1 MNKNNYNIK
10 IDNIP
15 YNLLIHFNNINNNIQ
30 FLISKNNSIKLEYQQ
45 EIYESIYCYNNFIE
59 KDEYFKK
66 FENLNQIYNFL
77 LEYFNSKKYEIK
89 NNNNLIISLFIFPE
103 INKKIEIEL
112 FIIYFSNYYSTLLKK
127 YNELKIENVNLLHQN
142 NLLNSKIKQN
152 FINSQISNEIDLC
165 IKDKKININIIKEN
179 LPVNNIININEIN
192 IEKEDYI
199 NNVFSYD
206 YIMSLKN
213 SFISNETNKLS
224 IDVINHCK
232 ILSKHN
238 LIISDYSSISPNI
251 KKNIKESFEEEFLNF
266 EIKKKYLLPIILNVT
281 KNNLKESEVKII
293 QFVKDHENRKIFLIL
308 LFQNMSEE
316 EEINYWNFKLLGDV
330 YNKFYQELEQYET
343 GKNSFKQL
351 ITQFSQKIFNDPY
364 TNEIIPIFS
373 ANDEKK
379 IKDYFLGNSQFIARI
394 IKNRILPLGVIDH
407 IIKKIMNRILNFN
420 NENFLQLIYYE
431 CIFRIYDAYIKIKIN
446 FNTNENLKNHKK
458 LCDLIIELIF
468 NFKEDEIFN
477 KNYYKKFEEIKE
489 KMENKERNNDEK
501 YNKIINIS
509 EAPNPVNNINENG
522 ISINVICNEEAEKN
536 LIQKEI
542 NKKLFDDIINF
553 YNFSKEYK
561 SIENFNWATINDIYY
576 NHSLLPII
584 IGFIDS
590 CVYKKIIV
598 DNNKILK
605 TSIIYITE
613 NILYYFNDINKNEK
627 INIKNKI
634 FELFVKNTK
643 NIRGIFFDFWASFFN
658 VLITIINIIKVEDFE
673 QLYELNLDDNHIIN
687 IFIII
692 KKMWKLNNKEKE
704 FLKKFRRL
712 NFITKKTNMFEKI
725 IKMKIY

>member
-1 MNKNNYNIK
+1 MEMNNLENNYNIK

-15 YNLLIHFNNINNNIQ
+15 YNLLISLNNTNISIK

-45 EIYESIYCYNNFIE
+45 EIYESIYSYNNFIE

-66 FENLNQIYNFL
+66 FENLNKIYDFL
-77 LEYFNSKKYEIK
+77 LKIFNLKKYEIK

-112 FIIYFSNYYSTLLKK
+112 FIIYFSKYYSTLLSK
-127 YNELKIENVNLLHQN
+127 YNELKN
-142 NLLNSKIKQN
+142 KQN
-152 FINSQISNEIDLC
+152 FINLQISNEIDIY
-165 IKDKKININIIKEN
+165 IKNKKININIIKEN
-179 LPVNNIININEIN
+179 LPINNIININEIN
-192 IEKEDYI
+192 IEKEGNI
-199 NNVFSYD
+199 NNIFSYE

-213 SFISNETNKLS
+213 SPISNATNKLS
-224 IDVINHCK
+224 RDIINHCK
-232 ILSKHN
+232 ILLKHN

-251 KKNIKESFEEEFLNF
+251 KKNIKESFEEILNF
-266 EIKKKYLLPIILNVT
+266 ENKKKYLLPIILNVT
-281 KNNLKESEVKII
+281 EDNLKESKDKII
-293 QFVKDHENRKIFLIL
+293 EFSNNPENRKIFVIL

-316 EEINYWNFKLLGDV
+316 EEINYINFKLFAGV
-330 YNKFYQELEQYET
+330 FNYFQEKEEYNT

-364 TNEIIPIFS
+364 MKEIIPIFS
-373 ANDEKK
+373 AKEEKK

-394 IKNRILPLGVIDH
+394 IKNRILPLGVIEH

-446 FNTNENLKNHKK
+446 FNKNENLKNHKK

-468 NFKEDEIFN
+468 NFKEDDIFN
-477 KNYYKKFEEIKE
+477 KNYYKKFEEIRERMEKKE
-489 KMENKERNNDEK
+489 SNQERNNNDDKK
-501 YNKIINIS
+501 YNKIINRS

-522 ISINVICNEEAEKN
+522 ISINVIINEEEEKD

-542 NKKLFDDIINF
+542 NKKLFDDIKKF
-553 YNFSKEYK
+553 YNFSKENNK
-561 SIENFNWATINDIYY
+561 IDNFNWSIINDIYS
-576 NHSLLPII
+576 NHSLLSII

-590 CVYKKIIV
+590 CVNKKIIL

-605 TSIIYITE
+605 VSLIYIIDI
-613 NILYYFNDINKNEK
+613 ILYYWNDVNKNEK
-627 INIKNKI
+627 IIIKNKI
-634 FELFVKNTK
+634 IELFVKNTK
-643 NIRGIFFDFWASFFN
+643 NIRGIFLDFWASFIN
-658 VLITIINIIKVEDFE
+658 NLIIINIIKIEDFE
-673 QLYELNLDDNHIIN
+673 LYELNLDENHIIN

-712 NFITKKTNMFEKI
+712 YFITKKTNVFEKI
-725 IKMKIY
+725 IKKKIY

>member
-1 MNKNNYNIK
+1 MEMNNLENNYNIK

-15 YNLLIHFNNINNNIQ
+15 YNLLISLNNTNISIK

-45 EIYESIYCYNNFIE
+45 EIYESIYSYNNFIE

-66 FENLNQIYNFL
+66 FENLNKIYDFL
-77 LEYFNSKKYEIK
+77 LKIFNLKKYEIK

-112 FIIYFSNYYSTLLKK
+112 FIIYFSKYYSTLLSK
-127 YNELKIENVNLLHQN
+127 YNELKN
-142 NLLNSKIKQN
+142 KQN
-152 FINSQISNEIDLC
+152 FINLQISNEIDIC
-165 IKDKKININIIKEN
+165 IKNKKININIIKEN

-192 IEKEDYI
+192 IEKEDNI
-199 NNVFSYD
+199 NNIYTYD
-206 YIMSLKN
+206 YIMNLKN
-213 SFISNETNKLS
+213 SPISNVTNKLS
-224 IDVINHCK
+224 RDVINHCK

-251 KKNIKESFEEEFLNF
+251 KKNIKESFEDILNF
-266 EIKKKYLLPIILNVT
+266 ENIKKYLLPIILNVT
-281 KNNLKESEVKII
+281 EDNLKESKEKII
-293 QFVKDHENRKIFLIL
+293 EFSNEPENRKIFIIL

-316 EEINYWNFKLLGDV
+316 EEINYLNFKLFGGV
-330 YNKFYQELEQYET
+330 FNYYQEKEEYNT
-343 GKNSFKQL
+343 GKNSFKHI

-364 TNEIIPIFS
+364 INEIIPIFS
-373 ANDEKK
+373 INEEKK

-394 IKNRILPLGVIDH
+394 IKNRILPLGVIEH

-446 FNTNENLKNHKK
+446 FNKNENLKNHLK

-468 NFKEDEIFN
+468 NFKEDDIFN
-477 KNYYKKFEEIKE
+477 KNYYKKFEEIRERMEKKE
-489 KMENKERNNDEK
+489 SNQERNNNDDKK
-501 YNKIINIS
+501 YNKIINSS

-522 ISINVICNEEAEKN
+522 ISINVIINEEEEKD

-542 NKKLFDDIINF
+542 NKKLFDDIKKF
-553 YNFSKEYK
+553 YNFSKENNK
-561 SIENFNWATINDIYY
+561 IDNFNWSIINDIYS
-576 NHSLLPII
+576 NHSLLSII

-590 CVYKKIIV
+590 CVNKKIIL

-605 TSIIYITE
+605 VSLIYIIDI
-613 NILYYFNDINKNEK
+613 ILYYWNDVNKNEK
-627 INIKNKI
+627 IIIKNKI
-634 FELFVKNTK
+634 IELFVKNTK
-643 NIRGIFFDFWASFFN
+643 NIRGIFLDFWASFIN
-658 VLITIINIIKVEDFE
+658 NLIIINIIKIEDFE
-673 QLYELNLDDNHIIN
+673 LYELNLDENHITN

-712 NFITKKTNMFEKI
+712 YFITKKTNVFEKI
-725 IKMKIY
+725 IKKKIY

>member
-45 EIYESIYCYNNFIE
+45 EIYESNYCYNNFIE

-77 LEYFNSKKYEIK
+77 LEIFNSKKYEIK

-127 YNELKIENVNLLHQN
+127 YNELKIENINLLHQN

-192 IEKEDYI
+192 IEKEDNI

-394 IKNRILPLGVIDH
+394 IKNRILPLGVIEH

>member
-1 MNKNNYNIK
+1 MEMNNLENNYNIK

-15 YNLLIHFNNINNNIQ
+15 YNLLISLNNTNISIK

-45 EIYESIYCYNNFIE
+45 EIYESIYSYNNFIE

-66 FENLNQIYNFL
+66 FENLNKIYDFL
-77 LEYFNSKKYEIK
+77 LKIFNLKKYEIK

-112 FIIYFSNYYSTLLKK
+112 FIIYFSKYYSTLLSK
-127 YNELKIENVNLLHQN
+127 YNELKN
-142 NLLNSKIKQN
+142 KQN
-152 FINSQISNEIDLC
+152 FINLQISNEIDIY
-165 IKDKKININIIKEN
+165 IKNKKININIIKEN

-192 IEKEDYI
+192 IEKEDNI
-199 NNVFSYD
+199 NNIYTYD
-206 YIMSLKN
+206 YIMNLKN
-213 SFISNETNKLS
+213 SPISNATNKLS
-224 IDVINHCK
+224 RDVINHCK

-251 KKNIKESFEEEFLNF
+251 KKNIKESFEDILNF
-266 EIKKKYLLPIILNVT
+266 EKKKKYLLPIILNVT
-281 KNNLKESEVKII
+281 EDNLKESKEKII
-293 QFVKDHENRKIFLIL
+293 EFSNEPENRKIFIIL

-316 EEINYWNFKLLGDV
+316 EEINYLNFKLFGGV
-330 YNKFYQELEQYET
+330 FNYYQEKEEYNT
-343 GKNSFKQL
+343 GKNSFKHI

-364 TNEIIPIFS
+364 INEIIPIFS
-373 ANDEKK
+373 INEEKK

-394 IKNRILPLGVIDH
+394 IKNRILPLGVIEH

-446 FNTNENLKNHKK
+446 FNKNENLKNHLK

-468 NFKEDEIFN
+468 NFKEDDIFN
-477 KNYYKKFEEIKE
+477 KNYYKKFEEIRERMEKKE
-489 KMENKERNNDEK
+489 SNQERNNNDDKK
-501 YNKIINIS
+501 YNKIINSS

-522 ISINVICNEEAEKN
+522 ISINVIINEEEEKD

-542 NKKLFDDIINF
+542 NKKLFDDIKKF
-553 YNFSKEYK
+553 YNFSKENNKNY
-561 SIENFNWATINDIYY
+561 NFNWSIINDIYS
-576 NHSLLPII
+576 NHSLLSII

-590 CVYKKIIV
+590 CVNKKIIL

-605 TSIIYITE
+605 VSLIYIIDI
-613 NILYYFNDINKNEK
+613 ILYYWNDVNKNEK
-627 INIKNKI
+627 IIIKNKI
-634 FELFVKNTK
+634 IELFVKNTK
-643 NIRGIFFDFWASFFN
+643 NIRGIFLDFWASFIN
-658 VLITIINIIKVEDFE
+658 NLIIINIIKIEDFE
-673 QLYELNLDDNHIIN
+673 LYELNLDENHITN

-712 NFITKKTNMFEKI
+712 YFITKKTNVFEKI
-725 IKMKIY
+725 IKKKIY

>member
-45 EIYESIYCYNNFIE
+45 EIYESNYCYNNFIE
-59 KDEYFKK
+59 KDEYFK

-77 LEYFNSKKYEIK
+77 LEIFNSKKYEIK

-127 YNELKIENVNLLHQN
+127 YNELKIENINLLHQN

-192 IEKEDYI
+192 IEKEDNI

-553 YNFSKEYK
+553 YNFSKENK

>member
-1 MNKNNYNIK
+1 MNNLENNYNIK

-15 YNLLIHFNNINNNIQ
+15 YNLLISLNNTNISIK

-45 EIYESIYCYNNFIE
+45 EIYESIYSYNNFIE

-66 FENLNQIYNFL
+66 FENLNKIYDFL
-77 LEYFNSKKYEIK
+77 LKIFNLKKYEIK

-112 FIIYFSNYYSTLLKK
+112 FIIYFSKYYSTLLSK
-127 YNELKIENVNLLHQN
+127 YNELKN
-142 NLLNSKIKQN
+142 KQN
-152 FINSQISNEIDLC
+152 FINLQISNEIDIY
-165 IKDKKININIIKEN
+165 IKNKKININIIKEN

-192 IEKEDYI
+192 IEKEDNI
-199 NNVFSYD
+199 NNIYTYD
-206 YIMSLKN
+206 YIMNLKN
-213 SFISNETNKLS
+213 SPISNATNKLS
-224 IDVINHCK
+224 RDVINHCK

-251 KKNIKESFEEEFLNF
+251 KKNIKESFEDILNF
-266 EIKKKYLLPIILNVT
+266 EKKKKYLLPIILNVT
-281 KNNLKESEVKII
+281 EDNLKESKEKII
-293 QFVKDHENRKIFLIL
+293 EFSNEPENRKIFIIL

-316 EEINYWNFKLLGDV
+316 EEINYLNFKLFGGV
-330 YNKFYQELEQYET
+330 FNYYQEKEEYNT
-343 GKNSFKQL
+343 GKNSFKHI

-364 TNEIIPIFS
+364 INEIIPIFS
-373 ANDEKK
+373 INEEKK

-394 IKNRILPLGVIDH
+394 IKNRILPLGVIEH

-446 FNTNENLKNHKK
+446 FNKNENLKNHLK

-468 NFKEDEIFN
+468 NFKEDDIFN
-477 KNYYKKFEEIKE
+477 KNYYKKFEEIRERMEKKE
-489 KMENKERNNDEK
+489 SNQERNNNDDKK
-501 YNKIINIS
+501 YNKIINSS

-522 ISINVICNEEAEKN
+522 ISINVIINEEEEKD

-542 NKKLFDDIINF
+542 NKKLFDDIKKF
-553 YNFSKEYK
+553 YNFSKENNK
-561 SIENFNWATINDIYY
+561 IDNFNWSIINDIYS
-576 NHSLLPII
+576 NHSLLSII

-590 CVYKKIIV
+590 CVNKKIIL

-605 TSIIYITE
+605 VSLIYIIDI
-613 NILYYFNDINKNEK
+613 ILYYWNDVNKNEK
-627 INIKNKI
+627 IIIKNKI
-634 FELFVKNTK
+634 IELFVKNTK
-643 NIRGIFFDFWASFFN
+643 NIRGIFLDFWASFIN
-658 VLITIINIIKVEDFE
+658 NLIIINIIKIEDFE
-673 QLYELNLDDNHIIN
+673 LYELNLDENHITN

-712 NFITKKTNMFEKI
+712 YFITKKTNVFEKI
-725 IKMKIY
+725 IKKKIY

>member
-1 MNKNNYNIK
+1 MNNLENNYNIK

-15 YNLLIHFNNINNNIQ
+15 YNLLISLNNTNISIK

-45 EIYESIYCYNNFIE
+45 EIYESIYSYNNFIE

-66 FENLNQIYNFL
+66 FENLNKIYDFL
-77 LEYFNSKKYEIK
+77 LKIFNLKKYEIK

-112 FIIYFSNYYSTLLKK
+112 FIIYFSKYYSTLLSK
-127 YNELKIENVNLLHQN
+127 YNELKN
-142 NLLNSKIKQN
+142 KQN
-152 FINSQISNEIDLC
+152 FINLQISNEIDIC
-165 IKDKKININIIKEN
+165 IKNKKININIIKEN

-192 IEKEDYI
+192 IEKEDNI
-199 NNVFSYD
+199 NNIYTYD
-206 YIMSLKN
+206 YIMNLKN
-213 SFISNETNKLS
+213 SPISNATNKLS
-224 IDVINHCK
+224 RDVINHCK

-251 KKNIKESFEEEFLNF
+251 KKNIKESFEDILNF
-266 EIKKKYLLPIILNVT
+266 ENKKKYLLPIILNVT
-281 KNNLKESEVKII
+281 EDNLKESKEKII
-293 QFVKDHENRKIFLIL
+293 EFSNEPENRKIFIIL

-316 EEINYWNFKLLGDV
+316 EEINYLNFKLFGGV
-330 YNKFYQELEQYET
+330 FNYYQEKEEYNT
-343 GKNSFKQL
+343 GKNSFKHI

-364 TNEIIPIFS
+364 INEIIPIFS
-373 ANDEKK
+373 INEEKK

-394 IKNRILPLGVIDH
+394 IKNRILPLGVIEH

-446 FNTNENLKNHKK
+446 FNKNENLKNHLK

-468 NFKEDEIFN
+468 NFKEDDIFN
-477 KNYYKKFEEIKE
+477 KNYYKKFEEIRERMEKKE
-489 KMENKERNNDEK
+489 SNQERNNNDDKK
-501 YNKIINIS
+501 YNKIINSS

-522 ISINVICNEEAEKN
+522 ISINVIINEEEEKD

-542 NKKLFDDIINF
+542 NKKLFDDIKKF
-553 YNFSKEYK
+553 YNFSKENNK
-561 SIENFNWATINDIYY
+561 IDNFNWSIINDIYS
-576 NHSLLPII
+576 NHSLLSII

-590 CVYKKIIV
+590 CVNKKIIL

-605 TSIIYITE
+605 VSLIYIIDI
-613 NILYYFNDINKNEK
+613 ILYYWNDVNKNEK
-627 INIKNKI
+627 IIIKNKI
-634 FELFVKNTK
+634 IELFVKNTK
-643 NIRGIFFDFWASFFN
+643 NIRGIFLDFWASFIN
-658 VLITIINIIKVEDFE
+658 NLIIINIIKIEDFE
-673 QLYELNLDDNHIIN
+673 LYELNLDENHITN

-712 NFITKKTNMFEKI
+712 YFITKKTNVFEKI
-725 IKMKIY
+725 IKKKIY

>member
-1 MNKNNYNIK
+1 MNNLENNYNIK

-15 YNLLIHFNNINNNIQ
+15 YNLLISLNNTNISIK

-45 EIYESIYCYNNFIE
+45 EIYESIYSYNNFIE

-66 FENLNQIYNFL
+66 FENLNKIYDFL
-77 LEYFNSKKYEIK
+77 LKIFNLKKYEIK

-112 FIIYFSNYYSTLLKK
+112 FIIYFSKYYSTLLSK
-127 YNELKIENVNLLHQN
+127 YNELKN
-142 NLLNSKIKQN
+142 KQN
-152 FINSQISNEIDLC
+152 FINLQISNEIDIY
-165 IKDKKININIIKEN
+165 IKNKKININIIKEN

-192 IEKEDYI
+192 IEKEDNI
-199 NNVFSYD
+199 NNIYTYD
-206 YIMSLKN
+206 YIMNLKN
-213 SFISNETNKLS
+213 SPISNATNKLS
-224 IDVINHCK
+224 RDVINHCK

-251 KKNIKESFEEEFLNF
+251 KKNIKESFEDILNF
-266 EIKKKYLLPIILNVT
+266 EKKKKYLLPIILNVT
-281 KNNLKESEVKII
+281 EDNLKESKEKII
-293 QFVKDHENRKIFLIL
+293 EFSNEPENRKIFIIL

-316 EEINYWNFKLLGDV
+316 EEINYLNFKLFGGV
-330 YNKFYQELEQYET
+330 FNYYQEKEEYNT
-343 GKNSFKQL
+343 GKNSFKHI

-364 TNEIIPIFS
+364 INEIIPIFS
-373 ANDEKK
+373 INEEKK

-394 IKNRILPLGVIDH
+394 IKNRILPLGVIEH

-446 FNTNENLKNHKK
+446 FNKNENLKNHLK

-468 NFKEDEIFN
+468 NFKEDDIFN
-477 KNYYKKFEEIKE
+477 KNYYKKFEEIRERMEKKE
-489 KMENKERNNDEK
+489 SNQERNNNDDKK
-501 YNKIINIS
+501 YNKIINSS

-522 ISINVICNEEAEKN
+522 ISINVIINEEEEKD

-542 NKKLFDDIINF
+542 NKKLFDDIKKF
-553 YNFSKEYK
+553 YNFSKENNKNY
-561 SIENFNWATINDIYY
+561 NFNWSIINDIYS
-576 NHSLLPII
+576 NHSLLSII

-590 CVYKKIIV
+590 CVNKKIIL

-605 TSIIYITE
+605 VSLIYIIDI
-613 NILYYFNDINKNEK
+613 ILYYWNDVNKNEK
-627 INIKNKI
+627 IIIKNKI
-634 FELFVKNTK
+634 IELFVKNTK
-643 NIRGIFFDFWASFFN
+643 NIRGIFLDFWASFIN
-658 VLITIINIIKVEDFE
+658 NLIIINIIKIEDFE
-673 QLYELNLDDNHIIN
+673 LYELNLDENHITN

-712 NFITKKTNMFEKI
+712 YFITKKTNVFEKI
-725 IKMKIY
+725 IKKKIY

>member
-1 MNKNNYNIK
+1 MEMNNLENNYNIK

-15 YNLLIHFNNINNNIQ
+15 YNLLISLNNTNISIK

-45 EIYESIYCYNNFIE
+45 EIYESIYSYNNFIE

-66 FENLNQIYNFL
+66 FENLNKIYDFL
-77 LEYFNSKKYEIK
+77 LKIFNLKKYEIK

-112 FIIYFSNYYSTLLKK
+112 FIIYFSKYYSTLLSK
-127 YNELKIENVNLLHQN
+127 YNELKN
-142 NLLNSKIKQN
+142 KQN
-152 FINSQISNEIDLC
+152 FINLQISNEIDIC
-165 IKDKKININIIKEN
+165 IKNKKININIIKEN

-192 IEKEDYI
+192 IEKEDNI
-199 NNVFSYD
+199 NNIYTYD
-206 YIMSLKN
+206 YIMNLKN
-213 SFISNETNKLS
+213 SPISNATNKLS
-224 IDVINHCK
+224 RDVINHCK

-251 KKNIKESFEEEFLNF
+251 KKNIKESFEDILNF
-266 EIKKKYLLPIILNVT
+266 ENKKKYLLPIILNVT
-281 KNNLKESEVKII
+281 EDNLKESKEKII
-293 QFVKDHENRKIFLIL
+293 EFSNEPENRKIFIIL

-316 EEINYWNFKLLGDV
+316 EEINYLNFKLFGGV
-330 YNKFYQELEQYET
+330 FNYYQEKEEYNT
-343 GKNSFKQL
+343 GKNSFKHI

-364 TNEIIPIFS
+364 INEIIPIFS
-373 ANDEKK
+373 INEEKK

-394 IKNRILPLGVIDH
+394 IKNRILPLGVIEH

-446 FNTNENLKNHKK
+446 FNKNENLKNHLK

-468 NFKEDEIFN
+468 NFKEDDIFN
-477 KNYYKKFEEIKE
+477 KNYYKKFEEIRERMEKKE
-489 KMENKERNNDEK
+489 SNQERNNNDDKK
-501 YNKIINIS
+501 YNKIINSS

-522 ISINVICNEEAEKN
+522 ISINVIINEEEEKD

-542 NKKLFDDIINF
+542 NKKLFDDIKKF
-553 YNFSKEYK
+553 YNFSKENNK
-561 SIENFNWATINDIYY
+561 IDNFNWSIINDIYS
-576 NHSLLPII
+576 NHSLLSII

-590 CVYKKIIV
+590 CVNKKIIL

-605 TSIIYITE
+605 VSLIYIIDI
-613 NILYYFNDINKNEK
+613 ILYYWNDVNKNEK
-627 INIKNKI
+627 IIIKNKI
-634 FELFVKNTK
+634 IELFVKNTK
-643 NIRGIFFDFWASFFN
+643 NIRGIFLDFWASFIN
-658 VLITIINIIKVEDFE
+658 NLIIINIIKIEDFE
-673 QLYELNLDDNHIIN
+673 LYELNLDENHITN

-712 NFITKKTNMFEKI
+712 YFITKKTNVFEKI
-725 IKMKIY
+725 IKKKIY